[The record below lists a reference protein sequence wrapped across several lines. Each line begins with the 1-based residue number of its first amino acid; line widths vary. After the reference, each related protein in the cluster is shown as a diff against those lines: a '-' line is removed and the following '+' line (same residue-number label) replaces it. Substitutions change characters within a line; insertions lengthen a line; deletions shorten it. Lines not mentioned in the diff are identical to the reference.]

1 MGNQNKTIISVSI
14 IGIAW
19 ALLGIS
25 CGKEEVTRSM
35 EMYHEAVMIN
45 DTVKIDDGPGVSFDM
60 ESDSLTEEI
69 EEVYFI

>member
-1 MGNQNKTIISVSI
+1 MGNRKKTIRIVSI

-19 ALLGIS
+19 PLLGIS
-25 CGKEEVTRSM
+25 CGKEEVARSM
-35 EMYHEAVMIN
+35 EMYDEPVMIN

>member
-1 MGNQNKTIISVSI
+1 MGNRKKTIRIVSI

-19 ALLGIS
+19 LLSGTS
-25 CGKEEVTRSM
+25 CGKEEMTRSVDM
-35 EMYHEAVMIN
+35 FEDAVMIN
-45 DTVKIDDGPGVSFDM
+45 DSVNIDDRTGVSFDM